1 MQSMRQNGRGLI
13 LHTATYPDRAFAIG
27 RIHESWFVLSVD
39 FPHLP
44 ASPIQCINFIAEH
57 ISLVSPRKI
66 FLFNGA
72 PRGLSHF
79 DLLRLRDDRDGPAL
93 KLTGDDIGSRPLL
106 EVLLDTD
113 SILHCCSACG
123 KWQSLHGDRFL
134 ECGGLSRCILLLGKG
149 RQLIMM
155 SCKRLM
161 CSPGASASKQT
172 QMKTATKQT
181 VHCFNKAERSKSSIG
196 AAATTIRGT

>member
-1 MQSMRQNGRGLI
+1 MQSMRQNGCGLI
-13 LHTATYPDRAFAIG
+13 LHTATYPDRALAIG
-27 RIHESWFVLSVD
+27 RKHESWFVLSVD

-93 KLTGDDIGSRPLL
+93 KLTGDNIGSRPLL

-123 KWQSLHGDRFL
+123 KWQSLYGDRFL
-134 ECGGLSRCILLLGKG
+134 ECGAC
-149 RQLIMM
+149 QDVYY
-155 SCKRLM
+155 
-161 CSPGASASKQT
+161 CSEKVG
-172 QMKTATKQT
+172 
-181 VHCFNKAERSKSSIG
+181 NSS
-196 AAATTIRGT
+196 